1 MKFSIDLDI
10 TPEEFRR
17 VLGLPD
23 VQELHQEMLAKVR
36 EQMSAEGFDPAAM
49 FKLYTSGSV
58 DQLQRMMMQLMSTYT
73 SSSSKSSNNN
83 KDKP

>member
-1 MKFSIDLDI
+1 MKFSIDLDL

-23 VQELHQEMLAKVR
+23 VQELHKEMLAKVR
-36 EQMSAEGFDPAAM
+36 EQMSAEGFDTAAL

-58 DQLQRMMMQLMSTYT
+58 EQMQRMMMQLMSGFGSTN
-73 SSSSKSSNNN
+73 KN
-83 KDKP
+83 KDKN